1 MGLPAGAHW
10 LAKLAAILIHTL
22 NEAEH
27 AWEDSFRKVTTRLV
41 ADSFRKIT
49 NRLVADSF
57 RKVTTRL
64 AEITY
69 HTAKRDDML

>member
-1 MGLPAGAHW
+1 MGLPAGAHCF
-10 LAKLAAILIHTL
+10 AKLAAILIHTL

-27 AWEDSFRKVTTRLV
+27 AWEDSFRKITTRLV
-41 ADSFRKIT
+41 T
-49 NRLVADSF
+49 DSF

-69 HTAKRDDML
+69 HTAKTNG